1 MLRLRS
7 LLAAGTAVSISFS
20 ISAQETRPE
29 EIIVTSTALRE
40 NALDIAQSAIVLSGD
55 ALRRDIAS
63 SIGETI
69 DTQLGIS
76 ATYFGP
82 TASRPV
88 IRGLGG
94 DRVLMLQDGLSALDV
109 SSLSQDH
116 AVSIESVLA
125 DQIEILRGPATLLF
139 GSGAVGG
146 VVNVVDGRI
155 PTSFSED
162 ADRIAVEAR
171 ADSGAD
177 ERTGVGRIDFGTES
191 LRVHVDGFRRTTENI
206 DIPGYAFSA
215 AERAEHLSEEPDEE
229 FDRGVLD
236 NSSSETSGGAL
247 GLTAGS
253 ADSFIGFAVSRYDS
267 NYGIPAAHGHHEE
280 EHEEEEHEEG
290 EEEGEHEE
298 HEEHDVR
305 IDMRQ
310 DRYDLKAERALD
322 MGPWNRIRL
331 RGAYS
336 DYEHRELEGAEV
348 GTQFANQGL
357 ELRLNLDHSAIRG
370 WQGTLGT
377 HYLNTDF
384 SAEGLEAFT
393 PPSRTEQ
400 IGAFVFEKRSFGDV
414 AVELGSRIEHQSV
427 RPAGGLGYERYS
439 GTAYSLSS
447 GAIWD
452 FAPEYSAAINLTR
465 SQRHPQSSELYA
477 NGAHLATGRFEIG
490 SATLDKETANT
501 IDLTLHRHPE
511 TGPHWSLSAFYNDF
525 SDYIYAQASDEDL
538 AELQVFRYTHDDA
551 ELYGLE
557 AELTLPLIASERSH
571 FELRLASDYVRGR
584 LADGSDLPQL
594 PPLRYGAELHYERD
608 ALHLGL
614 EGYIYAKQDQV
625 AAFERPTDGY
635 TMVDADISYR
645 LALGQSTL
653 LVFLRGN
660 NLLDEEARR
669 HTSPLKEVAPLPGRS
684 VVIGIR
690 AEI

>member
-1 MLRLRS
+1 MSRLSS
-7 LLAAGTAVSISFS
+7 LLIASTAVSFS
-20 ISAQETRPE
+20 VSASAQETQPE

-40 NALDIAQSAIVLSGD
+40 NALNIAQSAVVISGD
-55 ALRRDIAS
+55 ALRRDIAG

-69 DTQLGIS
+69 DTQLGVS

-109 SSLSQDH
+109 SSVSQDH

-155 PTSFSED
+155 PTSFSKD
-162 ADRIAVEAR
+162 ADRIALEAR
-171 ADSGAD
+171 ADSAAD
-177 ERTGVGRIDFGTES
+177 ERTAVGRIDFGTDT
-191 LRVHVDGFRRTTENI
+191 LRIHVDAFRRTTQNVE
-206 DIPGYAFSA
+206 IPGYAFSA
-215 AERAEHLSEEPDEE
+215 AERAEHLSESPDESFE
-229 FDRGVLD
+229 RDVLD
-236 NSSSETSGGAL
+236 NSASDTNGGAL
-247 GLTAGS
+247 GFSAGS
-253 ADSFIGFAVSRYDS
+253 ADSFVGFAASRYES
-267 NYGIPAAHGHHEE
+267 NYGIPAAHGHHAE
-280 EHEEEEHEEG
+280 EHGEDEDEHEHEH
-290 EEEGEHEE
+290 EHEE
-298 HEEHDVR
+298 HDEHDVR

-310 DRYDLKAERALD
+310 DRYDLKAEHALSL
-322 MGPWNRIRL
+322 GPWNRVRL

-336 DYEHRELEGAEV
+336 DYEHRELEGAQV
-348 GTQFANQGL
+348 GTRFENQGT
-357 ELRLNLDHSAIRG
+357 ELRLNLDHAVVRG
-370 WQGTLGT
+370 WQGTLGV

-384 SAEGLEAFT
+384 SVEGLEAFT
-393 PPSRTEQ
+393 PPNRTEQ
-400 IGAFVFEKRSFGDV
+400 FGAFLFEKRAFGEV

-427 RPAGGLGYERYS
+427 RPTGGLGYERYS
-439 GTAYSLSS
+439 GIAYSLSS

-452 FAPEYSAAINLTR
+452 FALEYSAAINLTR

-477 NGAHLATGRFEIG
+477 NGAHLATGRYEIG

-501 IDLTLHRHPE
+501 IDVTLHRHPQ

-525 SDYIYAQASDEDL
+525 SDYIYAQASGEEF
-538 AELQVFRYTHDDA
+538 AELPVFRYTQADA

-557 AELTLPLIASERSH
+557 AEITLPLLQSATSH
-571 FELRLASDYVRGR
+571 FELRLASDYVRGQ

-594 PPLRYGAELHYERD
+594 PPLRYGMELHYERG

-614 EGYIYAKQDQV
+614 EGYVYAKQDQV
-625 AAFERPTDGY
+625 AEFERPTDGY

-645 LALGQSTL
+645 FAFGQSTL

-684 VVIGIR
+684 LVIGIR

>member
-1 MLRLRS
+1 MLRLSS
-7 LLAAGTAVSISFS
+7 LLIASTAVSVSLAS
-20 ISAQETRPE
+20 RAQETRPE

-40 NALDIAQSAIVLSGD
+40 NALDIAQSAIVISGD
-55 ALRRDIAS
+55 ALRRDIAG

-69 DTQLGIS
+69 DTQLGVS

-155 PTSFSED
+155 PTSFSQD
-162 ADRIAVEAR
+162 ADRAVLEAR
-171 ADSGAD
+171 ADTAAD
-177 ERTGVGRIDFGTES
+177 ERTGVGRIDFGTDT
-191 LRVHVDGFRRTTENI
+191 LRVHVDGFRRTTE
-206 DIPGYAFSA
+206 DVEIPGYAYSA
-215 AERAEHLSEEPDEE
+215 AERAEHLSEAPDET
-229 FDRGVLD
+229 FDRGVLG
-236 NSSSETSGGAL
+236 NSASDTRGGAL
-247 GLTAGS
+247 GFTAGS
-253 ADSFIGFAVSRYDS
+253 SDSFIGFAASRYES
-267 NYGIPAAHGHHEE
+267 EYGIPAAHAHHAE
-280 EHEEEEHEEG
+280 EHEEDEHEH
-290 EEEGEHEE
+290 EHEE
-298 HEEHDVR
+298 HHEHDVR

-310 DRYDLKAERALD
+310 DRYDLKAERALS

-336 DYEHRELEGAEV
+336 DYEHRELEGAQV
-348 GTQFANQGL
+348 GTQFEQQGV
-357 ELRLNLDHSAIRG
+357 ELRLNLDHAAVRG
-370 WQGTLGT
+370 WQGTFGT

-384 SAEGLEAFT
+384 SADGLEAFT

-400 IGAFVFEKRSFGDV
+400 WGAFVFEKRFFGDV
-414 AVELGSRIEHQSV
+414 AIELGSRIERQNV
-427 RPAGGLGYERYS
+427 RPGAGFGHERYS
-439 GTAYSLSS
+439 GTAYSFSS
-447 GAIWD
+447 GAVWD
-452 FAPEYSAAINLTR
+452 FAPDYSAAINLTR

-490 SATLDKETANT
+490 SASLDKETANT

-511 TGPHWSLSAFYNDF
+511 SGAHWSLSAFYNDF
-525 SDYIYAQASDEDL
+525 SDYIYAQASGEEL
-538 AELQVFRYTHDDA
+538 AELPVYRYTQADA

-557 AELTLPLIASERSH
+557 AEVTLPIAVSAQSH
-571 FELRLASDYVRGR
+571 FELRLASDYVRGK

-594 PPLRYGAELHYERD
+594 PPLRYGMELHYERG

-614 EGYIYAKQDQV
+614 EGYVYAKQDRV
-625 AAFERPTDGY
+625 AAFERPTDSY
-635 TMVDADISYR
+635 SMVDADISYR
-645 LALGQSTL
+645 FALGQSTL
-653 LVFLRGN
+653 LLFLRGN
-660 NLLDEEARR
+660 NLMDEEARR

-684 VVIGIR
+684 AVLGIR

>member
-1 MLRLRS
+1 MS
-7 LLAAGTAVSISFS
+7 VSFS
-20 ISAQETRPE
+20 SSAQETRPE

-40 NALDIAQSAIVLSGD
+40 NALDIAQSAIVISGD

-69 DTQLGIS
+69 DTQLGVS

-155 PTSFSED
+155 PTLFSEG
-162 ADRIAVEAR
+162 ADRAAIEMR
-171 ADSGAD
+171 TDSASD
-177 ERTGVGRIDFGTES
+177 ERTGVARLEFGSEKV
-191 LRVHVDGFRRTTENI
+191 RVHVDGFRRSTEDV

-215 AERAEHLSEEPDEE
+215 SEREEHLSESPDETFE
-229 FDRGVLD
+229 RGKLH
-236 NSSSETSGGAL
+236 NSASETGGGA
-247 GLTAGS
+247 
-253 ADSFIGFAVSRYDS
+253 IGFSTGGPDGFFGFAASRFES
-267 NYGIPAAHGHHEE
+267 EYGIPAAHGHTEEDEEDSSE
-280 EHEEEEHEEG
+280 EHGHEKD
-290 EEEGEHEE
+290 H
-298 HEEHDVR
+298 EHDVR

-310 DRYDLKAERALD
+310 DRYDLKTERALGV
-322 MGPWNRIRL
+322 GPWERL
-331 RGAYS
+331 RVRAAYS

-348 GTQFANQGL
+348 GTQFEQQGL
-357 ELRLNLDHSAIRG
+357 ELRLNVDHSAVRG
-370 WQGTLGT
+370 WRGTLGT

-384 SAEGLEAFT
+384 TAEGLEAFT

-400 IGAFVFEKRSFGDV
+400 VGAFIFEKRSFGNV
-414 AVELGSRIEHQSV
+414 AVELGSRVEHQSV
-427 RPAGGLGYERYS
+427 RPAGDIGYASYD
-439 GTAYSLSS
+439 GTAYSFS
-447 GAIWD
+447 GGAVWD
-452 FAPEYSAAINLTR
+452 FSGEHSAAINLTR

-477 NGAHLATGRFEIG
+477 NGAHLATARYEIG
-490 SATLDKETANT
+490 APGLDKETANT
-501 IDLTLHRHPE
+501 VDLTLHRHSDA
-511 TGPHWSLSAFYNDF
+511 GPHWSISAFYNDF
-525 SDYIYAQASDEDL
+525 ADYIYAQAIDEE
-538 AELQVFRYTHDDA
+538 AAGVPVFRYTQAGA

-557 AELTLPLIASERSH
+557 AEVTLPIVASSQAS
-571 FELRLASDYVRGR
+571 FEVRIASDYVRGT
-584 LADGSDLPQL
+584 LEDGSDLPQL
-594 PPLRYGAELHYERD
+594 PPWRYGMELHYERG

-614 EGYIYAKQDQV
+614 EGYAYAKQKKV

-645 LALGQSTL
+645 VALGQSTL
-653 LVFLRGN
+653 LLFLRGN

-684 VVIGIR
+684 LILGVR